1 LIFKRRSDFL
11 SIKISNLGKCYG
23 DFKALDNV
31 SLEVHKN
38 SINSIVGHNGSGK
51 TTLVKCLSTLL
62 LFDSGSIEF
71 FGEKFDYRHYNK
83 FRKRISLLLD
93 ASRNLYLNLTLLQ
106 NVKYFLQIKGTNF
119 NEKKQLVDYYLEQFS
134 LTEHKNKLVSSL
146 SKGMQQKTA
155 LIIALSQNSDLI
167 ILDEPNLG
175 LDLDSISVLKVILR
189 QECKNRTVILTTQDV
204 KLIEDVSKYLA
215 VLDKGVLKYHG
226 TIEQFNTLSQ
236 NIICSIYLNKE
247 PTQKVKGEFN
257 KIGQSMEYKGNIVYG
272 SFSKDSLDSILKLL
286 QRENYVVLDIK
297 THEGFENNLKSIESV
312 YFLNPFP

>member
-1 LIFKRRSDFL
+1 L

-134 LTEHKNKLVSSL
+134 LTEHK
-146 SKGMQQKTA
+146 
-155 LIIALSQNSDLI
+155 I
-167 ILDEPNLG
+167 NLCR
-175 LDLDSISVLKVILR
+175 LYLKV
-189 QECKNRTVILTTQDV
+189 C
-204 KLIEDVSKYLA
+204 
-215 VLDKGVLKYHG
+215 
-226 TIEQFNTLSQ
+226 
-236 NIICSIYLNKE
+236 NKRRHLLLHCHR
-247 PTQKVKGEFN
+247 
-257 KIGQSMEYKGNIVYG
+257 IV
-272 SFSKDSLDSILKLL
+272 
-286 QRENYVVLDIK
+286 
-297 THEGFENNLKSIESV
+297 T
-312 YFLNPFP
+312 